1 MKGLIII
8 KQQVLQHTKH
18 IKVAK
23 APTTSFKSSNKI
35 QCDINH
41 HY

>member
-8 KQQVLQHTKH
+8 KQQVLQH

-23 APTTSFKSSNKI
+23 APTTSFKSSSKI

-41 HY
+41 HYYY